1 MGTQP
6 VSGQSCIDDAAVC
19 LTVNSCV
26 SPARFLILQRSP
38 LQLLG
43 SGTWEIYRGNGSTG
57 EKLAIVK
64 KPHGLGKLASG
75 TQHQGPV
82 VNVHFASHKAAGGSI
97 HPDMTI
103 VGDVM
108 GKGYQILQG
117 SSMVAE
123 VNPQNPH
130 QTTTAPC
137 YAHLSNYNMPGTMSY
152 SSMLQMAGDSAHP
165 WADTMYISG
174 PSCVAE
180 QFGAIRGCHSLLAC
194 CACKPCPS

>member
-1 MGTQP
+1 M
-6 VSGQSCIDDAAVC
+6 
-19 LTVNSCV
+19 N
-26 SPARFLILQRSP
+26 PARLLIQGSLL

-75 TQHQGPV
+75 THHQGPV
-82 VNVHFASHKAAGGSI
+82 VGVHFASHKAAGGSI

-123 VNPQNPH
+123 VSLRALLP
-130 QTTTAPC
+130 
-137 YAHLSNYNMPGTMSY
+137 
-152 SSMLQMAGDSAHP
+152 ML
-165 WADTMYISG
+165 
-174 PSCVAE
+174 
-180 QFGAIRGCHSLLAC
+180 R
-194 CACKPCPS
+194 